1 MNISAKTLSV
11 IISFSVLYAF
21 LRVLPSFPMVGISGG
36 YFSAAD
42 FITSLYGII
51 LGPYLGVVSIILG
64 IFVSFILGKAPIF
77 VGLDFLPAAVN
88 VFIVGLLIRKK
99 YSYALLLYVGILF
112 VFILHPFTI
121 FSIRI
126 SDQLQVPY
134 NWFHMI
140 SVILLLSLVYFK
152 KSIALTGNLNL
163 STFKF
168 MFVVC
173 FIGTS
178 LQHIVGGILF
188 ATIST
193 SVTKF
198 IAVEALPAIWTT
210 IFYLYPF
217 ERTFIAVIS
226 TILSIA
232 IYKRTKILLDNN

>member
-1 MNISAKTLSV
+1 MNISAKTLSF

-51 LGPYLGVVSIILG
+51 LGPYLGVISVVLG
-64 IFVSFILGKAPIF
+64 VFISFILGKAPVF
-77 VGLDFLPAAVN
+77 VGLDFLPAAAN
-88 VFIVGLLIRKK
+88 VFIVGLLIKKK
-99 YSYALLLYVGILF
+99 YSYALLLYVGILLI
-112 VFILHPFTI
+112 FILHPLTI
-121 FSIRI
+121 FSVTI

-152 KSIALTGNLNL
+152 KSITLTGNFNL
-163 STFKF
+163 STFRF
-168 MFVVC
+168 MFIVC

-178 LQHIVGGILF
+178 IQHVVGGMLF

-210 IFYLYPF
+210 IFYLYPI
-217 ERTFIAVIS
+217 ERTFITVIS
-226 TILSIA
+226 TILSVA

>member
-99 YSYALLLYVGILF
+99 IFLCFAIICWNIICLYFTSFYYLF
-112 VFILHPFTI
+112 
-121 FSIRI
+121 
-126 SDQLQVPY
+126 Y
-134 NWFHMI
+134 
-140 SVILLLSLVYFK
+140 
-152 KSIALTGNLNL
+152 
-163 STFKF
+163 
-168 MFVVC
+168 
-173 FIGTS
+173 
-178 LQHIVGGILF
+178 
-188 ATIST
+188 
-193 SVTKF
+193 
-198 IAVEALPAIWTT
+198 
-210 IFYLYPF
+210 
-217 ERTFIAVIS
+217 
-226 TILSIA
+226 
-232 IYKRTKILLDNN
+232 